1 VQRSAVEALL
11 PLENT
16 GTFMPSFQDNERP
29 TIQIED
35 DGRMLASAE
44 VHATDR
50 PGVVHSDLH
59 VESGPLPPATRS
71 RIVDALLEHP
81 DVHSADHLV
90 ATMPLGDTEMLQ
102 RVRERCQDVEAHAA
116 GATKIVDAR
125 LARTGG
131 SATEEDAE
139 GAAR

>member
-1 VQRSAVEALL
+1 
-11 PLENT
+11 
-16 GTFMPSFQDNERP
+16 MPSFQDRQSQ

-50 PGVVHSDLH
+50 PGVVHTDLH
-59 VESGPLPPATRS
+59 VASGPLPPATGT
-71 RIVDALLEHP
+71 RIVDAMLEHP
-81 DVHSADHLV
+81 DVHSADHMV

-102 RVRERCQDVEAHAA
+102 RVRERCEDVEAHAA

-125 LARTGG
+125 LTRTGG
-131 SATEEDAE
+131 SAADG
-139 GAAR
+139 GAPRVAR